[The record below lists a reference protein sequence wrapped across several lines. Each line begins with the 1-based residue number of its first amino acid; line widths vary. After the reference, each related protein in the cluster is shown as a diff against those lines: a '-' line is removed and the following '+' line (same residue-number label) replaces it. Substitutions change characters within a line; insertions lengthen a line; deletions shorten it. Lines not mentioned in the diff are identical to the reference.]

1 MTASADLPGIVS
13 TKKVCRSSLEY
24 VLYTLLVET
33 IPTVFVDEAA
43 ENKNLS
49 KKTAAKDICSDMKI
63 LTVYTG
69 FCPLLQISRYSRKVV
84 EKKKR
89 RETIAKRRVMLF
101 KQTQK
106 NLWY

>member
-1 MTASADLPGIVS
+1 MCFFVFL
-13 TKKVCRSSLEY
+13 Y

-89 RETIAKRRVMLF
+89 RETITKRRVMLF

>member
-101 KQTQK
+101 NQTQK

>member
-89 RETIAKRRVMLF
+89 RETITKRRVMLF